1 MSPPEKLGAAARP
14 TVLLIALV
22 LVGFNLRP
30 AVTSLGA
37 VLSKV
42 QTDIGMADVV
52 AGLLTSIPLVAF
64 GLVGLMANRLNTRLG
79 LRASLGAGMALLA
92 GGLAVRAVPGGTG
105 MVLVGTAVA
114 LSGIAAANVLMPVA
128 VKQWFPIRIGLA
140 TSAYTIALA
149 VGNALAAGATAPLAV
164 TLGSWR
170 RALGLWALPALLA
183 VALLAA
189 VPASGR
195 SAPSG
200 DTTAHGAIRDQRK
213 ARAFVVFFGM
223 QTLAAFTI
231 MGWLPTILSDAG
243 LSPSAAGIYL
253 AIVTLLGAPVALAL
267 PPLVARRG
275 NGRELVWF
283 LMACM
288 AAAYVGLLVAP
299 AAAPA
304 LWAVLLG
311 TGFGAFPLALTLIGL
326 RTTTPEGTSQLST
339 MAQGRGYLLAAAGPL
354 AIGSL
359 HQVTQGWAWPLAVLL
374 LLLVPQLM
382 AGLIIARPGSVEDH
396 PDASPEPALHGKL

>member
-1 MSPPEKLGAAARP
+1 MATRTEKPGAAVRP
-14 TVLLIALV
+14 TVLLLALV
-22 LVGFNLRP
+22 LLGFNLRP

-42 QTDIGMADVV
+42 QTSTGMPDVV
-52 AGLLTSIPLVAF
+52 AGLLTSIPPVTF
-64 GLVGLMANRLNTRLG
+64 GLVGLMAKRLNARLG

-92 GGLAVRAVPGGTG
+92 GGLAVRAAPGGTG
-105 MVLVGTAVA
+105 MVLAGTALA

-128 VKQWFPIRIGLA
+128 VKQWFPVGIGLA

-183 VALLAA
+183 IALVAAI
-189 VPASGR
+189 PAHSRNG
-195 SAPSG
+195 PPG
-200 DTTAHGAIRDQRK
+200 GTTRDGEIRNRRK
-213 ARAFVVFFGM
+213 ARAFVIFFGM

-253 AIVTLLGAPVALAL
+253 AIVTLLGAPMALAL
-267 PPLVARRG
+267 PPLLARRG
-275 NGRELVWF
+275 NGQHLVWF
-283 LMACM
+283 LTACM

-304 LWAVLLG
+304 VWAVLLG

-339 MAQGRGYLLAAAGPL
+339 MTQGRGFLLAAAGPI
-354 AIGSL
+354 AIGACIKSRRGGRGRWPSWYSCSFPSSL
-359 HQVTQGWAWPLAVLL
+359 Q
-374 LLLVPQLM
+374 
-382 AGLIIARPGSVEDH
+382 D
-396 PDASPEPALHGKL
+396 